1 MFELV
6 DLYESGSKKKDLENA
21 ANEAEL
27 KGGPE
32 AGHIHLD
39 ALLGWMRKVNADT
52 NAKYLKCLDWR
63 SNRVDVN
70 NIVTVTCDENII
82 HKSRGV
88 EETFPRAVK
97 IAFKEESTV
106 PAMTIADA
114 YALFEAIAS
123 KCEEDGIDLGNVEV
137 FVENEKGKLTY
148 FSWYYDEGT
157 DTAVVIKN
165 MSPNAAKEF
174 LNNGAAALIER
185 AAKSSTTMDTLVNQ
199 LEKIK
204 EQMAKLRSKEDDL
217 YSRMEGL
224 DESEDEES
232 EKKEAKSKKDKSEK

>member
-6 DLYESGSKKKDLENA
+6 DLYESDTKKKDLENV

-39 ALLGWMRKVNADT
+39 ALLGWMRKVGADI

-63 SNRVDVN
+63 SNRIDVN
-70 NIVTVTCDENII
+70 NIVTVTCDENIV
-82 HKSRGV
+82 HKSRGA
-88 EETFPRAVK
+88 EETFPHAVK
-97 IAFKEESTV
+97 IAFKEESTT

-114 YALFEAIAS
+114 SALFEAIAS
-123 KCEEDGIDLGNVEV
+123 KCEEDGIDLANVEV

-174 LNNGAAALIER
+174 LKNGAAALLEK

-204 EQMAKLRSKEDDL
+204 EQMAKLQGREAAIYNKMEEINEEDDSEEKED
-217 YSRMEGL
+217 
-224 DESEDEES
+224 
-232 EKKEAKSKKDKSEK
+232 K